1 MRMRPR
7 RCSDEELGD
16 LGPQSVLRSRASVG
30 IGSGMTTQRVVAN
43 LGALSDVNAESIRTA
58 LRRAET

>member
-1 MRMRPR
+1 
-7 RCSDEELGD
+7 
-16 LGPQSVLRSRASVG
+16 
-30 IGSGMTTQRVVAN
+30 MTTQRVVAN